1 MSLVQ
6 EPAHGPDDGP
16 AHLQRLTASW
26 NILADLCF
34 ADLLILVPAPGARP
48 RDGADRFVVYGQ
60 MRPTTIQTIHNEDLV
75 GRVIDQEQLPLVA
88 RAWRLGQI
96 VEGEIS
102 IAGPG
107 EQRRVQCIP
116 VRWKNELV
124 AVLTREAP
132 LAVGGRRHGQLE
144 RIYVEVFDRLA
155 RMISGGEFPFATE
168 DAPTAES
175 PRVGD
180 GVVIL
185 DATGRVEYA
194 SPNAVNALHRMG
206 IYTSLYGARLDEIG
220 VEETAIQKSFHE
232 GVPVTEEIE
241 RHPAVIVLLRCIPL
255 LEAGQVTGAL
265 VLSRDITDLRRRDRL
280 LLSKDATIREVHHR
294 VKNNLQTI
302 SSLLRLQGRRLP
314 PGEGR
319 VALWEAERRIR
330 SIALVHEI
338 LSRDPTEQAAFND
351 IVEPLVRLAKEGV
364 LSPDRPVKFSVE
376 GDAGEVPAELATPLA
391 VVITELLQNA
401 VEHAFPEAIGGD
413 RERRVRIVLR
423 NDGIVVAV
431 KVHDNGR
438 GLPPGFSIE
447 TSEGLGLSIV
457 RDLVMGQLGGSIEM
471 HHDAGT
477 RVELRVPLLR

>member
-175 PRVGD
+175 PRG
-180 GVVIL
+180 
-185 DATGRVEYA
+185 
-194 SPNAVNALHRMG
+194 
-206 IYTSLYGARLDEIG
+206 
-220 VEETAIQKSFHE
+220 
-232 GVPVTEEIE
+232 
-241 RHPAVIVLLRCIPL
+241 
-255 LEAGQVTGAL
+255 
-265 VLSRDITDLRRRDRL
+265 
-280 LLSKDATIREVHHR
+280 
-294 VKNNLQTI
+294 
-302 SSLLRLQGRRLP
+302 
-314 PGEGR
+314 
-319 VALWEAERRIR
+319 
-330 SIALVHEI
+330 
-338 LSRDPTEQAAFND
+338 
-351 IVEPLVRLAKEGV
+351 
-364 LSPDRPVKFSVE
+364 
-376 GDAGEVPAELATPLA
+376 
-391 VVITELLQNA
+391 
-401 VEHAFPEAIGGD
+401 
-413 RERRVRIVLR
+413 
-423 NDGIVVAV
+423 
-431 KVHDNGR
+431 
-438 GLPPGFSIE
+438 
-447 TSEGLGLSIV
+447 
-457 RDLVMGQLGGSIEM
+457 
-471 HHDAGT
+471 
-477 RVELRVPLLR
+477 